1 MRMANRDPEK
11 RERDRKRISRRRD
24 MYFIRVR
31 FRVPHLALPAQALR
45 VSDEKQAQ
53 LEDRD
58 EERKRTTRKSVER

>member
-1 MRMANRDPEK
+1 MANRDPEK